1 MSCIG
6 QGPIVEVQP
15 QLMDFGKILVLKDKT
30 KTLQLLNKSA
40 IPAHFTAS
48 LVLTHDLSSGARY

>member
-6 QGPIVEVQP
+6 QGPIVESQN
-15 QLMDFGKILVLKDKT
+15 QLLDFGKILVLKDKIR
-30 KTLQLLNKSA
+30 TLELSNKSP

-48 LVLTHDLSSGARY
+48 LV